1 MRPLPWVVAGLGHVY
16 CIHCLLAISNKY
28 PFSGGSEQ
36 RAVISDHNLKHL
48 RMIIQSRGSAC
59 SGRTVASDSPS
70 PIGFQSNAERLQASP
85 LQRARSIGQAM
96 PSCER
101 SLLPVP

>member
-28 PFSGGSEQ
+28 PFSGRSEQ

-59 SGRTVASDSPS
+59 SGCKALH
-70 PIGFQSNAERLQASP
+70 ELQAAK
-85 LQRARSIGQAM
+85 LRELITWH
-96 PSCER
+96 
-101 SLLPVP
+101 

>member
-1 MRPLPWVVAGLGHVY
+1 MAMTRFRRRGEWEYDVFQRPL
-16 CIHCLLAISNKY
+16 LA
-28 PFSGGSEQ
+28 
-36 RAVISDHNLKHL
+36 D
-48 RMIIQSRGSAC
+48 

-85 LQRARSIGQAM
+85 LQRAKSIGQAM